1 MKDNNLSEGFI
12 KEINPIFILNAAEY
26 FDALDNKIIKNIE
39 ISQPFV
45 SINDKIIPFLNNIKA
60 LNIIDKNTVKKNK
73 IEEDKIYSKNT
84 KKYLLYLYYKNI
96 SPKPDWVKSAQN
108 GWETFLDEFTDDINK
123 HIDEVIIPSKVSHKS
138 QLVGQIN
145 RNEKSEQYNF
155 PLNDEVGKDFKTVV
169 DRVATQLIRDK
180 GGYNRDSIAEAFE
193 AWTVHSYAGD
203 YNPLHAH
210 GCQTPSGMSMIL
222 YLKVPKCIEEK
233 PSFPQLHNATGD
245 IDGHTGLITSTNT
258 IHDVYRLKLDAQE
271 YIKPKKGFMII
282 FPNWLQ
288 HCVMPFFGEGE
299 RRTMSANFNIKDSK
313 ETVKQFKSPTLNKEH

>member
-1 MKDNNLSEGFI
+1 MSLKDLSDSLGGKQKESKKDNKSFDTHAQI
-12 KEINPIFILNAAEY
+12 KTIPAYKLMAVQFP
-26 FDALDNKIIKNIE
+26 DT
-39 ISQPFV
+39 FV
-45 SINDKIIPFLNNIKA
+45 
-60 LNIIDKNTVKKNK
+60 
-73 IEEDKIYSKNT
+73 
-84 KKYLLYLYYKNI
+84 
-96 SPKPDWVKSAQN
+96 
-108 GWETFLDEFTDDINK
+108 DDINK
-123 HIDEVIIPSKVSHKS
+123 HIDEVIIPSNVSHEG

-145 RNEKSEQYNF
+145 QDKKSAQWTF
-155 PLNDEVGKDFKTVV
+155 PLNDDVGKDFKLVI
-169 DRVATQLIRDK
+169 DRCASSLLKDK
-180 GGYNRDSIAEAFE
+180 SGYNRDSIAEAFE

-258 IHDVYRLKLDAQE
+258 VHDVYRLKLDAQE

-299 RRTMSANFNIKDSK
+299 RRTMSANFNIRDSK
-313 ETVKQFKSPTLNKEH
+313 KTVAQFKSPTLNKEH

>member
-1 MKDNNLSEGFI
+1 MSLKDLSDSLGGKQKESKKDNKSFDTHAQIKTIPAYKLMAVQFPDAFI
-12 KEINPIFILNAAEY
+12 
-26 FDALDNKIIKNIE
+26 
-39 ISQPFV
+39 
-45 SINDKIIPFLNNIKA
+45 
-60 LNIIDKNTVKKNK
+60 
-73 IEEDKIYSKNT
+73 
-84 KKYLLYLYYKNI
+84 
-96 SPKPDWVKSAQN
+96 
-108 GWETFLDEFTDDINK
+108 DDINN
-123 HIDEVIIPSKVSHKS
+123 HIDEVIIPSNVSHEG

-145 RNEKSEQYNF
+145 QDKKSAQWTF
-155 PLNDEVGKDFKTVV
+155 PLNDDVGKDFKLVI
-169 DRVATQLIRDK
+169 DRCASSLLKDK
-180 GGYNRDSIAEAFE
+180 SGYNRDSIAEAFE

-203 YNPLHAH
+203 YNPLPAH

-299 RRTMSANFNIKDSK
+299 RRTMSANFNIRDSK
-313 ETVKQFKSPTLNKEH
+313 KTVAQFKSPTLNKEH

>member
-108 GWETFLDEFTDDINK
+108 GWETFLDEFTDDI
-123 HIDEVIIPSKVSHKS
+123 
-138 QLVGQIN
+138 
-145 RNEKSEQYNF
+145 EKSRLYSLFNELDLLDKDSQENMVWWSDLKLF
-155 PLNDEVGKDFKTVV
+155 SINLNNEEDLLNKKIIG
-169 DRVATQLIRDK
+169 DK
-180 GGYNRDSIAEAFE
+180 GE
-193 AWTVHSYAGD
+193 SYSEKYELKRNQQNG
-203 YNPLHAH
+203 
-210 GCQTPSGMSMIL
+210 IL
-222 YLKVPKCIEEK
+222 
-233 PSFPQLHNATGD
+233 
-245 IDGHTGLITSTNT
+245 
-258 IHDVYRLKLDAQE
+258 E
-271 YIKPKKGFMII
+271 Y
-282 FPNWLQ
+282 
-288 HCVMPFFGEGE
+288 
-299 RRTMSANFNIKDSK
+299 SS
-313 ETVKQFKSPTLNKEH
+313 

>member
-1 MKDNNLSEGFI
+1 MSLKDLSDSLG
-12 KEINPIFILNAAEY
+12 
-26 FDALDNKIIKNIE
+26 
-39 ISQPFV
+39 
-45 SINDKIIPFLNNIKA
+45 
-60 LNIIDKNTVKKNK
+60 
-73 IEEDKIYSKNT
+73 T
-84 KKYLLYLYYKNI
+84 KKEQPKQQEQKPFDTHAQIKTIPAYKLMAVQF
-96 SPKPDWVKSAQN
+96 PD
-108 GWETFLDEFTDDINK
+108 TFVDDINK
-123 HIDEVIIPSKVSHKS
+123 HIDEVIIPSNVSHEG

-145 RNEKSEQYNF
+145 QDKKSAQWTF
-155 PLNDEVGKDFKTVV
+155 PLDDGVGKDFKLVI
-169 DRVATQLIRDK
+169 DRCASSLLKDK
-180 GGYNRDSIAEAFE
+180 SGYNRDSIAEAFE

-210 GCQTPSGMSMIL
+210 GCQTPAGMSMIL

-288 HCVMPFFGEGE
+288 HCFMPFFGEGE
-299 RRTMSANFNIKDSK
+299 RRTMSANFNIRDSK
-313 ETVKQFKSPTLNKEH
+313 KTVAQFKSPTLNKEH

>member
-1 MKDNNLSEGFI
+1 MSLKDLSDSLGGKQKESKKDNKSFDTHAQI
-12 KEINPIFILNAAEY
+12 KTIPAYKLMAVQFP
-26 FDALDNKIIKNIE
+26 DT
-39 ISQPFV
+39 FV
-45 SINDKIIPFLNNIKA
+45 
-60 LNIIDKNTVKKNK
+60 
-73 IEEDKIYSKNT
+73 
-84 KKYLLYLYYKNI
+84 
-96 SPKPDWVKSAQN
+96 
-108 GWETFLDEFTDDINK
+108 DDINK
-123 HIDEVIIPSKVSHKS
+123 HIDEVIIPSNVSHEG

-145 RNEKSEQYNF
+145 QDKKSAQWTF
-155 PLNDEVGKDFKTVV
+155 PLDDGVGKDFKLVI
-169 DRVATQLIRDK
+169 DRCASSLLKDK
-180 GGYNRDSIAEAFE
+180 SGYNRDSIAEAFE

-210 GCQTPSGMSMIL
+210 GCQTPAGMSMIL

-299 RRTMSANFNIKDSK
+299 RRTMSANFNIRDSK
-313 ETVKQFKSPTLNKEH
+313 ETVAQFKSPTLNKEH

>member
-1 MKDNNLSEGFI
+1 MSLKDLSSSLGSQQVKQKPKTFDTKAQI
-12 KEINPIFILNAAEY
+12 KT
-26 FDALDNKIIKNIE
+26 
-39 ISQPFV
+39 
-45 SINDKIIPFLNNIKA
+45 IPAYK
-60 LNIIDKNTVKKNK
+60 
-73 IEEDKIYSKNT
+73 
-84 KKYLLYLYYKNI
+84 LLAI
-96 SPKPDWVKSAQN
+96 QFP
-108 GWETFLDEFTDDINK
+108 DEFVDDIND
-123 HIDEVIIPSKVSHKS
+123 HIDNVIIPSNVSHEG

-145 RNEKSEQYNF
+145 QDKKSAQWTL
-155 PLNDEVGKDFKTVV
+155 PLNDDVGKDFKLVI
-169 DRVATQLIRDK
+169 DRCASSLLKDK
-180 GGYNRDSIAEAFE
+180 SGYNRDSIAEAFE

-299 RRTMSANFNIKDSK
+299 RRTMSANFNIRDSK
-313 ETVKQFKSPTLNKEH
+313 KTVAQFKSPTLNKEH